1 MQENLV
7 IVESPAKAKTI
18 EKFLGKGY
26 VVKSSFGHIRDLSKK
41 ELGID
46 IQNDFTPHYEISP
59 DKKKTVAELE
69 KLAKEAGTVWLAS
82 DEDREGEAI
91 AWHLSQVLGL
101 KDDKTKR
108 IVFHE
113 ITKNAILHAIE
124 NPRTI
129 DLNLVNAQQARRILD
144 RLVGF
149 ELSPVLWKKIKPSL
163 SAGRVQSV
171 AVRLIVERERE
182 IMDFKAAAYYRVLAD
197 FTVTDADGKK
207 SAFRAE
213 LSKRYATEQEALALL
228 EKCKTAVF
236 TVRNVER
243 KPSKKSPA
251 APFTTSTLQQ
261 EAGRK
266 LGMSVSQTMSVAQ
279 RLYEAGYITYM
290 RTDSVNLSGQAI
302 AAAKAEIV
310 KLFGEK
316 YSEVRNYKT
325 KTKGAQ
331 EAHEAIRPSYMDK
344 TVIDAAPAEKRL
356 YDLIWKRTIASQMA
370 AAQTE
375 RTVVDIEI
383 SNAEER
389 FVATGE
395 TVLFDGFLKLYS
407 ESTEDEAQEGEEALL
422 PPLKQGDRPEAK
434 SVTALQRFTQ
444 SPPRYSEASLVKRL
458 EELGIGRPSTYAPTI
473 STIITR
479 GYVVK
484 ENREGGKR
492 GYVQLKLEKGEIV
505 RKELS
510 EHVGKEKN
518 KLSPT
523 DIDMLVT
530 DYLDQQFT
538 DVMDYNFTAMV
549 EKEFDEIAE
558 GDKSWVDMIRKFYEK
573 FHSTVDR
580 ALESQP
586 VRSSQP
592 HLLGTDPK
600 SGKPV
605 YVKIGRFGP
614 VAQIGDADDAEKPR
628 FASLRKGQLIAS
640 ITLEEALD
648 LFTLPRTVGEFEEKE
663 VVIGIGRFGPYVR
676 HDGKFVSLGK
686 TDDPYTIELD
696 RAVSL
701 IRDKREKDAKAKEP
715 IRTYPEDD
723 GLQVLNGRYGPYI
736 AWQGK
741 NYRIPK
747 GYVPAELTLEQC
759 REIIAKSK
767 K

>member
-1 MQENLV
+1 M
-7 IVESPAKAKTI
+7 
-18 EKFLGKGY
+18 
-26 VVKSSFGHIRDLSKK
+26 
-41 ELGID
+41 
-46 IQNDFTPHYEISP
+46 
-59 DKKKTVAELE
+59 
-69 KLAKEAGTVWLAS
+69 WL
-82 DEDREGEAI
+82 
-91 AWHLSQVLGL
+91 
-101 KDDKTKR
+101 
-108 IVFHE
+108 
-113 ITKNAILHAIE
+113 
-124 NPRTI
+124 
-129 DLNLVNAQQARRILD
+129 
-144 RLVGF
+144 
-149 ELSPVLWKKIKPSL
+149 
-163 SAGRVQSV
+163 
-171 AVRLIVERERE
+171 
-182 IMDFKAAAYYRVLAD
+182 
-197 FTVTDADGKK
+197 
-207 SAFRAE
+207 
-213 LSKRYATEQEALALL
+213 
-228 EKCKTAVF
+228 
-236 TVRNVER
+236 
-243 KPSKKSPA
+243 
-251 APFTTSTLQQ
+251 
-261 EAGRK
+261 
-266 LGMSVSQTMSVAQ
+266 
-279 RLYEAGYITYM
+279 
-290 RTDSVNLSGQAI
+290 
-302 AAAKAEIV
+302 
-310 KLFGEK
+310 
-316 YSEVRNYKT
+316 
-325 KTKGAQ
+325 
-331 EAHEAIRPSYMDK
+331 
-344 TVIDAAPAEKRL
+344 
-356 YDLIWKRTIASQMA
+356 KRTASR
-370 AAQTE
+370 QT
-375 RTVVDIEI
+375 
-383 SNAEER
+383 
-389 FVATGE
+389 
-395 TVLFDGFLKLYS
+395 
-407 ESTEDEAQEGEEALL
+407 
-422 PPLKQGDRPEAK
+422 
-434 SVTALQRFTQ
+434 
-444 SPPRYSEASLVKRL
+444 
-458 EELGIGRPSTYAPTI
+458 
-473 STIITR
+473 
-479 GYVVK
+479 
-484 ENREGGKR
+484 

-523 DIDMLVT
+523 DIGMLVT